1 MKTIVVYDIEN
12 DRIRNKIFNACKDY
26 GLEHIQ
32 FSAFFGELNHN
43 RRGELKQR
51 LKRTLGQK
59 AGKILICPVCD
70 KDLRLMDEIV
80 VYEEEESSG
89 EAEGK

>member
-12 DRIRNKIFNACKDY
+12 DRIRNRIFNACKDY

-32 FSAFFGELNHN
+32 YSAFFGELNHN

-51 LKRTLGQK
+51 LKRTLGK
-59 AGKILICPVCD
+59 KKGKIFICPVCD
-70 KDLRLMDEIV
+70 KDLKLLDEIV
-80 VYEEEESSG
+80 VYEPEGGKG
-89 EAEGK
+89 ETEG

>member
-32 FSAFFGELNHN
+32 YSAFFGELNHN

-51 LKRTLGQK
+51 IKRTLGKK
-59 AGKILICPVCD
+59 AGKIMICPVCD
-70 KDLRLMDEIV
+70 KDLRLMEEIV
-80 VYEEEESSG
+80 VYEQEEEPV
-89 EAEGK
+89 EAEGQ

>member
-12 DRIRNKIFNACKDY
+12 DRIRKRIFNACKDY

-32 FSAFFGELNHN
+32 CSAFLGDLNHN

-51 LKRTLGQK
+51 LKRTLGNK
-59 AGKILICPVCD
+59 KGKIFICPICD
-70 KDLRLMDEIV
+70 KDLRLLEEIV
-80 VYEEEESSG
+80 VYEPKGDTG
-89 EAEGK
+89 ETTG